1 MPRLLA
7 RVAPADWHWWIGCT
21 HLAMQWRG
29 MLLKPWKSM
38 PSIEVRGT
46 PLQEPWSKPLECAAD
61 SAFKGCIQSLC
72 LKNMFQQFS
81 WACKIWPF
89 LGDGF
94 VTLSYKVSL
103 PDLVQRAPSIES
115 PGPRAAVQTTFQHQ
129 SSDTY
134 WAHVLPKHSSIDKC
148 LDGPHASCTA
158 GCFLA

>member
-115 PGPRAAVQTTFQHQ
+115 PGQLVQLFRQLSNTKVVIHIELM
-129 SSDTY
+129 Y
-134 WAHVLPKHSSIDKC
+134 CRSIHP
-148 LDGPHASCTA
+148 LTNA
-158 GCFLA
+158 